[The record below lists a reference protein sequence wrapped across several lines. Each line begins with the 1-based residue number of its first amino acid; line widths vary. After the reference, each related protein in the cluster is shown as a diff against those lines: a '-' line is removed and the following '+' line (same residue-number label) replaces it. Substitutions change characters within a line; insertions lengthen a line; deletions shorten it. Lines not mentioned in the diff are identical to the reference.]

1 MAFTAAELSAMQQGA
16 TQVDTHNATL
26 RGVGTAIGN
35 LQITGDYNTP
45 AGFILATLLQD
56 WHTKLTQ
63 VNTKLDNISTTL
75 RGNATTY
82 QGAKDAGVTSMNPIL
97 AALQGITGI

>member
-45 AGFILATLLQD
+45 AGFILSTLLQD

-75 RGNATTY
+75 RGNAATY